1 MLNLQR
7 QSLNFLFLI
16 IFFINLSQNTF
27 AGEYEDVR
35 CKCLC
40 PVTSI
45 IDTNS
50 SNNSNRKLYI
60 DNVPPSQ
67 CNCDFVVLP
76 KIAELSNK
84 SAEFCPRCECKYE
97 SRNTTVIRFFVI
109 SIVCTLLLLSGYSF
123 YLNVFDP
130 WLIKSKYSSSLR
142 IHYFQRIFNAFSQ
155 NLFEAVINNIS
166 MKKFQCT
173 SRVQVQA

>member
-1 MLNLQR
+1 MFSLK
-7 QSLNFLFLI
+7 QSIVLVV
-16 IFFINLSQNTF
+16 FFVVTLSNGTS

-45 IDTNS
+45 IDSRS

-60 DNVPPSQ
+60 YNVPPSR

-109 SIVCTLLLLSGYSF
+109 SILSLLLLLSGYSF
-123 YLNVFDP
+123 YLNVVDP
-130 WLIKSKYSSSLR
+130 WLFKSKNLLEL
-142 IHYFQRIFNAFSQ
+142 FN
-155 NLFEAVINNIS
+155 
-166 MKKFQCT
+166 
-173 SRVQVQA
+173 